1 MPTQINIFRFLP
13 VLLAGILCV
22 FSGCKPQSPP
32 EIAQIDQSEPTNP
45 WTNLE
50 WNNDPKNFQFVIV
63 TDRTGGMRPGIFEQG
78 VEKVNLL
85 QPEFVLSVGDLI
97 QGYTED
103 LDEIKR
109 QWDEF
114 DEFVNRLNMPFFY
127 VAGNHDITNKVMEDI
142 WKERL
147 GATYYHFVYHD
158 VLFLCLNS
166 EEGLDAHR
174 SSFFSDEQRTF
185 VRQTLDANPDVRWTL
200 VFLHK
205 PVWLAEESTA
215 EGAGKEAVEKSGWS
229 EIESMLQGRKH
240 TVFAGHIHR
249 YTHRTRHNNNYITLA
264 TTGGGSRLGG
274 PIFGQFDHVMW
285 VTMTDEGP
293 VMANLMLEGIW
304 DEDFSRE
311 DVENYLTMDLKRK
324 SILVESNFD
333 DEKPLKNESF
343 DVRIFN
349 SHEVPMEVTLT
360 LEKGEHITFSPDKIV
375 KTISPN
381 SVDKVNVKLQVKG
394 QPVPQKQVKQ
404 DEEPEW
410 KKLWDELEDLPVYWE
425 ITYDFEKYGKISVKG
440 SAEIY

>member
-1 MPTQINIFRFLP
+1 MRHQITETCYFAVIFMS
-13 VLLAGILCV
+13 LAGVL
-22 FSGCKPQSPP
+22 SGCKPQTAP
-32 EIAQIDQSEPTNP
+32 EVAKIDQSGQVNP

-50 WNNDPKNFQFVIV
+50 WNNDPKNFQFVVV

-97 QGYTED
+97 DGYTED
-103 LDEIKR
+103 VNEIKR

-114 DEFVNRLNMPFFY
+114 DEFVTRLNMPFFY
-127 VAGNHDITNKVMEDI
+127 VVGNHDITNKVMEDI

-147 GATYYHFVYHD
+147 GATYYHFVYQD

-174 SSFFSDEQRTF
+174 SSFFSEEQRAY
-185 VRQTLDANPDVRWTL
+185 VRQALADNPDVRWTL

-205 PVWLAEESTA
+205 PVWLAEESPD
-215 EGAGKEAVEKSGWS
+215 KRIKQQVEKSGWS
-229 EIESMLQGRKH
+229 EIEAMLQDRKH
-240 TVFAGHIHR
+240 TVYAGHIHR
-249 YTHRTRHNNNYITLA
+249 YTHRKRENNNYITLA

-274 PIFGQFDHVMW
+274 PIFGQFDHVLW

-293 VMANLMLEGIW
+293 IMANLMLEGIW

-311 DVENYLTMDLKRK
+311 DIENYLTMELKRK
-324 SILVESNFD
+324 SVMVEAALD
-333 DEKPLKNESF
+333 DKQPLTNESF
-343 DVRIFN
+343 DLRLFN
-349 SHEVPMEVTLT
+349 AHEVPMEVSINLNNS
-360 LEKGEHITFSPDKIV
+360 EHISFTPDKIV
-375 KTISPN
+375 KTVPPN
-381 SVDKVNVKLQVKG
+381 SVEKTSIQIKVLASAVASAGATDNE
-394 QPVPQKQVKQ
+394 
-404 DEEPEW
+404 EEPGW

-425 ITYDFEKYGKISVKG
+425 IAYDFEKYGKISVKG

>member
-1 MPTQINIFRFLP
+1 MLNQINTSRVIFALF
-13 VLLAGILCV
+13 ATILCSL
-22 FSGCKPQSPP
+22 FSCKPPTKP
-32 EIAQIDQSEPTNP
+32 EIAQIDQSGQTNP

-50 WNNDPKNFQFVIV
+50 WNNDPANFQFVVV
-63 TDRTGGMRPGIFEQG
+63 TDRTGGLRPGIFEQG

-103 LDEIKR
+103 VDEIKR

-114 DEFVNRLNMPFFY
+114 DEFVTRLNMPFFY
-127 VAGNHDITNKVMEDI
+127 VVGNHDITNKVMEDI

-147 GATYYHFVYHD
+147 GSTYYHFVYHD

-174 SSFFSDEQRTF
+174 SSFFSEQQRAY
-185 VRQTLDANPDVRWTL
+185 VRQALADNPDVRWTM

-205 PVWLAEESTA
+205 PVWLAEEV
-215 EGAGKEAVEKSGWS
+215 EAGKQEAEKSGWG

-249 YTHRTRHNNNYITLA
+249 YTHRTRNNSNYITLA

-293 VMANLMLEGIW
+293 IMANLMLEGIW
-304 DEDFSRE
+304 DEDFSKE
-311 DVENYLTMDLKRK
+311 DVQNYLTMDLKRK
-324 SILVESNFD
+324 SVRIESDFD
-333 DEKPLKNESF
+333 DGQPLTNTSF
-343 DVRIFN
+343 DMRLFN
-349 SHEVPMEVTLT
+349 SHEVPMEVT
-360 LEKGEHITFSPDKIV
+360 ITFDKGGHISFSPEKIV
-375 KTISPN
+375 KTVSPN
-381 SVDKVNVKLQVKG
+381 SVDKVNVKIQVNG
-394 QPVPQKQVKQ
+394 QPQPQKQANDSEK
-404 DEEPEW
+404 PEW
-410 KKLWDELEDLPVYWE
+410 KKLWDELEDLPAHWE
-425 ITYDFEKYGKISVKG
+425 IAYDFERYGKISVKG
-440 SAEIY
+440 SVDVY